1 MAPLHFTVP
10 PFTREVKIEQRF
22 KVDFLEAEIEA
33 LRKVVDE
40 RQSAVL
46 VAPAGTGKT
55 LVLRALRAS
64 LPEARHAVFYVKL
77 ADLSARDMCRQ
88 VALALGVEP
97 AGQFPSLVRALE
109 ARLRSGLEE
118 RGMRQVL
125 IFDDAH
131 EMRTE
136 VLRLVRL
143 LTNFEMDSR
152 LVVSIVLAGQLPLK
166 KHLLSPEL
174 EDVRQR
180 LVHCGEL
187 RLLGRDEALAYLDH
201 RLKVAGCALSPF
213 TKTAAEALF
222 EVTRGNMRALDKLA
236 QASIMMATAAKRD
249 TVDPADVAAARTKQ
263 WM

>member
-1 MAPLHFTVP
+1 MTKLHFTTR
-10 PFTREVKIEQRF
+10 PFTRELKIEQRF
-22 KVDFLEAEIEA
+22 HCDFLEAEVAA
-33 LRKVVDE
+33 LRQVIEE

-46 VAPAGTGKT
+46 AAPAGSGKT
-55 LVLRALRAS
+55 VVLRALKAS
-64 LPEARHAVFYVKL
+64 LPEARNAVFYIKL

-88 VALALGVEP
+88 VALALGLNP
-97 AGQFPSLVRALE
+97 AGNFPSLSRALE
-109 ARLRSGLEE
+109 ERLRSGYEDQG
-118 RGMRQVL
+118 RRQVI

-131 EMRTE
+131 DMRFE

-152 LVVSIVLAGQLPLK
+152 LVVSVILAGQLPLK
-166 KHLLSPEL
+166 KRLMDPDL

-187 RLLGRDEALAYLDH
+187 RLLGRDEAKEYLNH
-201 RLKVAGCALSPF
+201 RAQIAGASLSPF
-213 TKTAAEALF
+213 TKAATEALF

-236 QASIMMATAAKRD
+236 QAAIALAVSQKRD
-249 TVDPADVAAARTKQ
+249 SIDEADVAAVRGKQ

>member
-1 MAPLHFTVP
+1 MTKLHFTTP

-22 KVDFLEAEIEA
+22 KADFLEAEIIA
-33 LRKVVDE
+33 LRKVVEE
-40 RQSAVL
+40 RQSGVL
-46 VAPAGTGKT
+46 VAPAGSGKT
-55 LVLRALRAS
+55 LVLRALKAS
-64 LPEARHAVFYVKL
+64 LPEARHAVFYIKL
-77 ADLSARDMCRQ
+77 SDLSVRDMCRQ

-109 ARLRSGLEE
+109 ARLRSGYEE
-118 RGMRQVL
+118 HGIRQVM

-131 EMRTE
+131 DMRSE

-166 KHLLSPEL
+166 KHLLSAEL

-180 LVHCGEL
+180 LIYCGEL
-187 RLLGRDEALAYLDH
+187 RLLGKDEALAYLEH
-201 RLKVAGCALSPF
+201 RVQIAGCAVSPF
-213 TKTAAEALF
+213 TKAAAEALF

-236 QASIMMATAAKRD
+236 HAALELAARSRRD
-249 TVDPADVAAARTKQ
+249 TVDPSDVAAVRAKQ